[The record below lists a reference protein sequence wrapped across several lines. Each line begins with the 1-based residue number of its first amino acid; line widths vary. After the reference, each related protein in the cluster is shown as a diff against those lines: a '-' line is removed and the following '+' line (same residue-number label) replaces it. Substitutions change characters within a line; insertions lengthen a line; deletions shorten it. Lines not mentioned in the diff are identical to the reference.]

1 MSATPGA
8 TDGTGT
14 GGRPDG
20 VRPAPRRPRAR
31 LRLSGADPWSVMTT
45 SFLISLALGAC
56 SIMTVALLWV
66 LLSVLKAVAWRSL
79 GWALALTTG
88 VAVLE
93 VALTTAL
100 ATLAAFLY
108 NMSAGFVRGIEV
120 TVTEDE

>member
-8 TDGTGT
+8 ADGPGS
-14 GGRPDG
+14 GGRRDG
-20 VRPAPRRPRAR
+20 GRPAPRGPRAR
-31 LRLSGADPWSVMTT
+31 LRLSGADPWSVTTT
-45 SFLISLALGAC
+45 SFLISLTLGVC
-56 SIMTVALLWV
+56 SIVTITLLWV
-66 LLSVLKAVAWRSL
+66 LLSVVGAVAWRSL
-79 GWALALTTG
+79 GWALALTAV

-108 NMSAGFVRGIEV
+108 NMSAGLVGGVEL